1 MTTAQYRYLVADIK
15 RVDPIFADDELLP
28 PGGIA
33 GLTWEG
39 RDNLINNLRMQRAA
53 AFIEYLATSGLFR
66 LRGCGSCK
74 ARWMR
79 PMRRPLAQLTPADFS
94 RAYRARRLSATK
106 ST

>member
-1 MTTAQYRYLVADIK
+1 MTTAQYRSLVADIK

-53 AFIEYLATSGLFR
+53 AFIEYSAMSGLFR
-66 LRGCGSCK
+66 SRRCGSYK
-74 ARWMR
+74 A
-79 PMRRPLAQLTPADFS
+79 P
-94 RAYRARRLSATK
+94 
-106 ST
+106 STQHTQKL